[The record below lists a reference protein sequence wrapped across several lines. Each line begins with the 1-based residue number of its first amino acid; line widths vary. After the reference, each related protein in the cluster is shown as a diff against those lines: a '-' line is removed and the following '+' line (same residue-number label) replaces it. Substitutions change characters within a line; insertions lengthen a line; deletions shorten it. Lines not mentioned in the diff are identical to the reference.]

1 MKAAVKKLQEKVAEC
16 GWSEEKEKQVDVEA
30 VEVMYIGPE
39 GNEETPPPQFT
50 PEEEKRVYR
59 KIDMRLLP
67 ILTIMYLASF
77 LDRGMSHATEK
88 ISR

>member
-1 MKAAVKKLQEKVAEC
+1 MSSANSDAGSSGL
-16 GWSEEKEKQVDVEA
+16 KEKQVDVEA

-39 GNEETPPPQFT
+39 GSEETPPPKFT

-67 ILTIMYLASF
+67 ILTIMYLMSF
-77 LDRGMSHATEK
+77 LDRGTFHATET
-88 ISR
+88 IS